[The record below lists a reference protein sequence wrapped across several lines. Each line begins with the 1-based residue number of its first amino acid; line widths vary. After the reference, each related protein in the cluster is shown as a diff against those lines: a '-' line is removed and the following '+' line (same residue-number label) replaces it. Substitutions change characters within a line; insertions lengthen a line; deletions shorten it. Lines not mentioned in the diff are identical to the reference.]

1 MLATAMYRVTSEI
14 NYINHFP
21 VICYH
26 LLFILC
32 CFIFVII
39 LFLFL
44 QRFHLMVII
53 HIIRRKKTIVP
64 GSSNVVNPKPF
75 LNHYHGN
82 LLHVSWWIYSPT
94 MNHIKWI
101 ISCISGK
108 GQRTWLHYEI
118 GTRSIPLT
126 VPFWRKSFDQRWI
139 LTIKQ
144 PYTSETKRVHRDICR
159 CLIFIGALRKQPY
172 CCSMH

>member
-26 LLFILC
+26 LLIILC
-32 CFIFVII
+32 CFIFFII
-39 LFLFL
+39 LFFVLTKFS
-44 QRFHLMVII
+44 FDGDNPYHTK
-53 HIIRRKKTIVP
+53 KKTIVP

-108 GQRTWLHYEI
+108 GQRTWFHYEI
-118 GTRSIPLT
+118 ETLYVPLT

-144 PYTSETKRVHRDICR
+144 PYTSETMWEIHR
-159 CLIFIGALRKQPY
+159 
-172 CCSMH
+172 